1 MKRKDVILA
10 ICLLLAAGIFYL
22 LIQIMGHTE
31 GNQVIITVNGQ
42 EYGRYP
48 LSENKEINVENE
60 NGYNTVVI
68 SNGKVHM
75 KDADCP
81 DKYCVNQGDINKNG
95 QTLICLP
102 HKLSVEVNASDKENG
117 IDAVAE

>member
-1 MKRKDVILA
+1 MKRKDVILT

-22 LIQIMGHTE
+22 LVQIMGRAG
-31 GNQVIITVNGQ
+31 GNQVIITINGQ

-48 LSENKEINVENE
+48 LNENKEINIENE
-60 NGYNTVVI
+60 NGYNTVII

-75 KDADCP
+75 EDADCP
-81 DKYCVNQGDINKNG
+81 DKYCVNQGEINKNG

-102 HKLSVEVNASDKENG
+102 HKLSVEVNTSDKKND